1 MLAVLS
7 RAEHEHGGARLPAV
21 HGSGLARPSAILG
34 GRPTVVLGGGPVGPP
49 ALLGR
54 GLASPPTVLGG
65 PRSGNTLGIATTTA
79 GRTAAV
85 EVGAAAE
92 GHIVEKG
99 EGRGEIGRCSTGE
112 GSIFMLIKCAGSG
125 TTGW

>member
-34 GRPTVVLGGGPVGPP
+34 GRPTVVHGGGPVGPP
-49 ALLGR
+49 A
-54 GLASPPTVLGG
+54 VLGG